1 MAANFHSDSNLAV
14 AASALI
20 LSAMTVISVLIPR
33 NSFSRPD
40 GSSSSSSSSSSSK
53 GDNRDLNCGLP
64 GYSTESFVA

>member
-33 NSFSRPD
+33 SSFSRPD
-40 GSSSSSSSSSSSK
+40 GSSSSSSSSK

-64 GYSTESFVA
+64 GYNTDSFVA

>member
-33 NSFSRPD
+33 SSFSRPD
-40 GSSSSSSSSSSSK
+40 GSSSSSSSSSSK